1 MSARLNALRAKQ
13 GEIHDQMEALL
24 TKASNDNDRALSPEE
39 DQVFKDLEVTFKD
52 GKIAIEREEKVEAI
66 KASLAKPLNLP
77 GSEQTKTPAQAKFRY
92 GTLKAFKN
100 AEDAY
105 PMGMFLRATV
115 FGDQKAFGWC
125 DEHGVPVI
133 RAQGETVGTTGGY
146 LVPVLLNQA
155 IIDLRETYGT
165 LRQALRPIPM
175 GSDSITMPRRAGG
188 VSAYWTAENTAITE
202 SSKSWGQVDTDRQE
216 AGCLTRTST
225 ELAED
230 AIISI
235 ADDLAAEM
243 AYSFAQAEDAA
254 AGTATA
260 RRPTAASS
268 ASAPRWS
275 RSSAPASSPVR
286 WMRRPV
292 TTPSPR
298 STRAISRT
306 SWRSCRSTPSR
317 TPSGTLAAGLGAGV
331 PAACRGAGGVTMSEL
346 TGGKPQRSYLGY
358 PVMIDQTCR
367 RPRPISAIRHDRL
380 RRLGLA
386 TTMGE
391 RRGITIKT
399 SASGTSSTTRSR
411 SQATERVDINVH
423 DVGDSTTAGPLVA
436 LSASN
441 HGSPHPRRPHSD
453 IASQRGRVLTLK
465 AATGEAIEIERT
477 ADQVAA
483 LLTELAAI
491 EPPITPEEKEGSVAQ
506 PTAKTRS
513 KKHA

>member
-202 SSKSWGQVDTDRQE
+202 SSKSWGQVALT
-216 AGCLTRTST
+216 AKKLACLTRTST

-254 AGTATA
+254 FWNGDGTSTYGGIVGFRTKMVAVLGSGQLAGAVDGATGHDTFA
-260 RRPTAASS
+260 EIDASDLANVMAKLPKYAEPGAKWYASQPAWALVFQRLVAAS
-268 ASAPRWS
+268 
-275 RSSAPASSPVR
+275 
-286 WMRRPV
+286 
-292 TTPSPR
+292 
-298 STRAISRT
+298 
-306 SWRSCRSTPSR
+306 
-317 TPSGTLAAGLGAGV
+317 
-331 PAACRGAGGVTMSEL
+331 GGVTMSEMV
-346 TGGKPQRSYLGY
+346 GGKPQRSYLGY
-358 PVMIDQTCR
+358 PVMIDQTM
-367 RPRPISAIRHDRL
+367 PTATTDISDTVMIAFGDI
-380 RRLGLA
+380 GLS

-399 SASGTSSTTRSR
+399 SGERYFEYDQIAIT
-411 SQATERVDINVH
+411 ATERVDINVH

-436 LSASN
+436 L
-441 HGSPHPRRPHSD
+441 
-453 IASQRGRVLTLK
+453 V
-465 AATGEAIEIERT
+465 GE
-477 ADQVAA
+477 
-483 LLTELAAI
+483 
-491 EPPITPEEKEGSVAQ
+491 
-506 PTAKTRS
+506 
-513 KKHA
+513 